1 MARILSWFVRHGF
14 RQSRLLVGRAG
25 RFYIFDEMLKH
36 LDKFRTGGLPFLQM
50 VKGKLLQKLFAIAGE
65 LDQNAAA
72 IIIRAQTEDKTSLH
86 EPVDQFDGA
95 VVL

>member
-1 MARILSWFVRHGF
+1 MARILSWFVGLAFRHA
-14 RQSRLLVGRAG
+14 RLLVGRAG

-36 LDKFRTGGLPFLQM
+36 LGQFRSGGLPFLQM
-50 VKGKLLQKLFAIAGE
+50 VKGKLLEKLFAIAGE
-65 LDQNAAA
+65 LDQSAAA
-72 IIIRAQTEDKTSLH
+72 IVIRAQTEDKTALH